1 MRSNHPH
8 NHHQPISPPKKIS
21 YPENLF
27 FLNKVDVNRR
37 LQFPACNERI
47 FFSLFTF
54 SFSFSS
60 GYTISQLRGVKQ
72 NKNEVRI
79 MHCTH
84 SFIFIQQ
91 TSLQR
96 GRENGNVRYLR

>member
-47 FFSLFTF
+47 FFSLFHFLFLFLFRMYYIATP
-54 SFSFSS
+54 
-60 GYTISQLRGVKQ
+60 GGKTKQ
-72 NKNEVRI
+72 KRSKNNAL
-79 MHCTH
+79 HTPFFYFY
-84 SFIFIQQ
+84 SADFI
-91 TSLQR
+91 TA
-96 GRENGNVRYLR
+96 G